1 MKDPVRVL
9 VVDDEAPARAA
20 LRRMLSEDPEV
31 EVVGCC
37 ADGKQALAALKTAA
51 PEVLFLDVRMP
62 GLDGFQVVQA
72 AGPRPPR
79 VVFVT
84 AHAGHA
90 LEAFDA
96 EAVDYV
102 LKPFDDDRFAR
113 ALARA
118 KAAARAD
125 RTLAL
130 AARLS
135 AELGGSPAE
144 PPRYLE
150 RIAIPDREGVRVVPI
165 AEIDWIEAQD
175 YYVEVHSG
183 GRGYLLRRSLKQ
195 LEERLD
201 PRLFARVHRSA
212 IVNVA
217 RIQSLRPATHGERD
231 LVLRDGTQLKLS
243 RMYRDRLAELL

>member
-1 MKDPVRVL
+1 MKEPIRVL
-9 VVDDEAPARAA
+9 IVDDEAPARAA
-20 LRRMLSEDPEV
+20 LRQMLLEDADV
-31 EVVGCC
+31 EIAGICC
-37 ADGKQALAALKTAA
+37 DGKEALAAMREKS
-51 PEVLFLDVRMP
+51 PELVFLDVRMP
-62 GLDGFQVVQA
+62 GLDGFEVLQA
-72 AGPRPPR
+72 AGQQAPR

-118 KAAARAD
+118 KSAVLAD
-125 RTLAL
+125 RTVAL
-130 AARLS
+130 ARRLS
-135 AELGGSPAE
+135 AEVGAAPSK
-144 PPRYLE
+144 YIE
-150 RIAIPDREGVRVVPI
+150 RITVPDREGVRVVPV

-175 YYVEVHSG
+175 YYVEVHCG

-201 PRLFARVHRSA
+201 PARFARVHRSA
-212 IVNVA
+212 IVNRA
-217 RIQSLRPATHGERD
+217 RIAELKPAAHGERD
-231 LVLRDGTQLKLS
+231 LVLRDGTHVKLS
-243 RMYRDRLAELL
+243 RMFRDRLAEFL

>member
-1 MKDPVRVL
+1 
-9 VVDDEAPARAA
+9 
-20 LRRMLSEDPEV
+20 MLSDDPEV

-37 ADGKQALAALKTAA
+37 ADGKEALAALRTHA

-72 AGPRPPR
+72 AGPCPPR

-90 LEAFDA
+90 LEAFDT

-102 LKPFDDDRFAR
+102 LKPFDDERFVR
-113 ALARA
+113 ALSRA

-135 AELGGSPAE
+135 AEMSGAPPEA
-144 PPRYLE
+144 PRYLE

-165 AEIDWIEAQD
+165 A
-175 YYVEVHSG
+175 
-183 GRGYLLRRSLKQ
+183 
-195 LEERLD
+195 
-201 PRLFARVHRSA
+201 A
-212 IVNVA
+212 I
-217 RIQSLRPATHGERD
+217 
-231 LVLRDGTQLKLS
+231 
-243 RMYRDRLAELL
+243 

>member
-37 ADGKQALAALKTAA
+37 ADGKRALAALKDLA
-51 PEVLFLDVRMP
+51 PEVLFLDIRMP

-72 AGPRPPR
+72 AGPRPPK

-84 AHAGHA
+84 AHAGRA

-102 LKPFDDDRFAR
+102 LKPFDDDR
-113 ALARA
+113 
-118 KAAARAD
+118 
-125 RTLAL
+125 
-130 AARLS
+130 ARLS
-135 AELGGSPAE
+135 DGVGGQDRE
-144 PPRYLE
+144 VPRYLE
-150 RIAIPDREGVRVVPI
+150 RVAIPDREGVRIVPI
-165 AEIDWIEAQD
+165 EEIDWIEAQD
-175 YYVEVHSG
+175 YYVEVHTA

-201 PRLFARVHRSA
+201 PRRFARVHRSA

-243 RMYRDRLAELL
+243 RMYRDRLAGLL

>member
-1 MKDPVRVL
+1 MNDPVRVL

-20 LRRMLSEDPEV
+20 LRRMLGEDPEV

-37 ADGKQALAALKTAA
+37 ADGKAALAALRTLA
-51 PEVLFLDVRMP
+51 PEVLFLDVAMP
-62 GLDGFQVVQA
+62 GLDGFQVMRA

-90 LEAFDA
+90 LEAFDT

-113 ALARA
+113 ALSRA

-135 AELGGSPAE
+135 SEARTQAAPA
-144 PPRYLE
+144 YLE
-150 RIAIPDREGVRVVPI
+150 RIVVPDREGVRVVPV

-175 YYVEVHSG
+175 YYVELHIGS
-183 GRGYLLRRSLKQ
+183 RSYLLRRSLKL

-201 PRLFARVHRSA
+201 PRQFARVHRSA

-217 RIQSLRPATHGERD
+217 RIQALRPATHGERD

>member
-1 MKDPVRVL
+1 VKDPVRVL

-31 EVVGCC
+31 DVVGCC
-37 ADGKQALAALKTAA
+37 ADGKQALLALKSLA

-84 AHAGHA
+84 AHAGRA
-90 LEAFDA
+90 PEAFDV

-125 RTLAL
+125 RARLANGA
-130 AARLS
+130 AARE
-135 AELGGSPAE
+135 A
-144 PPRYLE
+144 PRYLE
-150 RIAIPDREGVRVVPI
+150 RIAIPDRDGIRIVPI
-165 AEIDWIEAQD
+165 EEIDWIAAQD
-175 YYVEVHSG
+175 YYVEVHSA

-201 PRLFARVHRSA
+201 PRRFARIHRSA

-217 RIQSLRPATHGERD
+217 RIQSMRPATHGERD

-243 RMYRDRLAELL
+243 RMYRYRLAGLL

>member
-1 MKDPVRVL
+1 MR
-9 VVDDEAPARAA
+9 
-20 LRRMLSEDPEV
+20 
-31 EVVGCC
+31 
-37 ADGKQALAALKTAA
+37 
-51 PEVLFLDVRMP
+51 
-62 GLDGFQVVQA
+62 A

-90 LEAFDA
+90 LEAFDT

-113 ALARA
+113 AVSRA

-135 AELGGSPAE
+135 AESRTQAAPA
-144 PPRYLE
+144 YLD
-150 RIAIPDREGVRVVPI
+150 RIVVPDRDGVRVVPVG
-165 AEIDWIEAQD
+165 EIDWIEAQD
-175 YYVEVHSG
+175 YYVELHVGS
-183 GRGYLLRRSLKQ
+183 RSYLLRRSLKL

-201 PRLFARVHRSA
+201 PRQFARVHRSA

-217 RIQSLRPATHGERD
+217 RIQALRPATHGERD
-231 LVLRDGTQLKLS
+231 VLLRDGTQLKLS

>member
-1 MKDPVRVL
+1 MSDPIRVL

-20 LRRMLSEDPEV
+20 LRRMLSDDPEI

-37 ADGKQALAALKTAA
+37 ADGNAALAAIKATT

-62 GLDGFQVVQA
+62 GIDGFEVVHA
-72 AGPRPPR
+72 AGAHPPR

-96 EAVDYV
+96 AAVDYV

-125 RTLAL
+125 RTVAL
-130 AARLS
+130 AQRLS
-135 AELGGSPAE
+135 AEIGSDGAQ

-150 RIAIPDREGVRVVPI
+150 RIAIPDGETVRVVPVTEI
-165 AEIDWIEAQD
+165 AWIEAQD

-201 PRLFARVHRSA
+201 PRCFARVHRGA

-217 RIQSLRPATHGERD
+217 FIETLRAASHGERD
-231 LVLRDGTQLKLS
+231 LLLRDGTQLRLS
-243 RMYRDRLAELL
+243 RMYRDRLRELL

>member
-1 MKDPVRVL
+1 VTDPVRVL

-20 LRRMLSEDPEV
+20 MRRMLSDDPEV

-37 ADGKQALAALKTAA
+37 ADGREAVAAIQSAS
-51 PEVLFLDVRMP
+51 PEILFLDVRMP
-62 GLDGFQVVQA
+62 GLDGFEVVQA

-102 LKPFDDDRFAR
+102 LKPFDDERFAR
-113 ALARA
+113 ALTRA

-135 AELGGSPAE
+135 AEVTGRQLE
-144 PPRYLE
+144 RPRYLE
-150 RIAIPDREGVRVVPI
+150 RIALPEREGVRVVSVG
-165 AEIDWIEAQD
+165 EIDWIEAQD
-175 YYVEVHSG
+175 YYVEVHTG

-195 LEERLD
+195 LETRLD
-201 PRLFARVHRSA
+201 PRVFARVHRSA
-212 IVNVA
+212 IVNVQ
-217 RIQSLRPATHGERD
+217 RIQSMRPAPHGERD
-231 LVLRDGTQLKLS
+231 LILRDGTQLKLS
-243 RMYRDRLAELL
+243 RMYRDRLADLL

>member
-1 MKDPVRVL
+1 MNAPVRVL
-9 VVDDEAPARAA
+9 VIDDEAPARAA
-20 LRRMLSEDPEV
+20 LRKMLAEDPEV

-37 ADGKQALAALKTAA
+37 ADGKAALAALRTLA
-51 PEVLFLDVRMP
+51 PEVLFLDVVMP
-62 GLDGFQVVQA
+62 GLDGFQVMRA

-90 LEAFDA
+90 LEAFDT

-113 ALARA
+113 ALSRA

-135 AELGGSPAE
+135 AEARTQTGPA
-144 PPRYLE
+144 YLD
-150 RIAIPDREGVRVVPI
+150 RIVVPDREGVRVIPVG
-165 AEIDWIEAQD
+165 EIDWIEAQD
-175 YYVEVHSG
+175 YYVELHIG
-183 GRGYLLRRSLKQ
+183 GSSYLLRRSLKL

-201 PRLFARVHRSA
+201 PRQFARVHRST

-217 RIQSLRPATHGERD
+217 RIRALRPATHGERD

>member
-1 MKDPVRVL
+1 VTDPVRVL

-20 LRRMLSEDPEV
+20 MRRMLSDDPEV

-37 ADGKQALAALKTAA
+37 ADGREAVAAIQSAS
-51 PEVLFLDVRMP
+51 PEILFLDVRMP
-62 GLDGFQVVQA
+62 GLDGFEVVQA

-102 LKPFDDDRFAR
+102 LKPFDDERFAR
-113 ALARA
+113 ALTRA

-125 RTLAL
+125 RTVAL

-135 AELGGSPAE
+135 AEVADRHPE
-144 PPRYLE
+144 RPRYLE
-150 RIAIPDREGVRVVPI
+150 RIALPEREGVRVVSVG
-165 AEIDWIEAQD
+165 EIDWIEAQD
-175 YYVEVHSG
+175 YYVEVHTG

-195 LEERLD
+195 LETRLD
-201 PRLFARVHRSA
+201 PRVFARVHRSA
-212 IVNVA
+212 IVNVQ
-217 RIQSLRPATHGERD
+217 RIQSMRPAPHGERD
-231 LVLRDGTQLKLS
+231 LILRDGTQLKLS
-243 RMYRDRLAELL
+243 RMYRDRLADLL

>member
-1 MKDPVRVL
+1 MTKVL
-9 VVDDEAPARAA
+9 VIDDEAPIRLLCRVNLEA
-20 LRRMLSEDPEV
+20 EGIDVV
-31 EVVGCC
+31 EA
-37 ADGKQALAALKTAA
+37 ADGPTGIDKAKEET
-51 PEVLFLDVRMP
+51 PDVVLLDVMMP
-62 GLDGFQVVQA
+62 GLDGFQVMRA

-90 LEAFDA
+90 LEAFDT

-113 ALARA
+113 AVSRA

-135 AELGGSPAE
+135 AESRTQAAPE
-144 PPRYLE
+144 YLD
-150 RIAIPDREGVRVVPI
+150 RIVVPDRDGVRVVPVGQ
-165 AEIDWIEAQD
+165 IDWIEAQD
-175 YYVEVHSG
+175 YYVELHVGNRS
-183 GRGYLLRRSLKQ
+183 YLLRRSLKL

-201 PRLFARVHRSA
+201 PRQFARVHRSA

-217 RIQSLRPATHGERD
+217 RIQALRPATHGERD
-231 LVLRDGTQLKLS
+231 VLLRDGTQLKLS

>member
-1 MKDPVRVL
+1 MNHPVRVL

-37 ADGKQALAALKTAA
+37 GDGKAALAALRNLS
-51 PEVLFLDVRMP
+51 PEVLFLDVMMP
-62 GLDGFQVVQA
+62 GLDGFQVMRA

-90 LEAFDA
+90 LEAFDT

-113 ALARA
+113 AVSRA

-135 AELGGSPAE
+135 AESRTQVAPA
-144 PPRYLE
+144 YLD
-150 RIAIPDREGVRVVPI
+150 RIVVPDRDGVRVVPVG
-165 AEIDWIEAQD
+165 EIDWIEAQD
-175 YYVEVHSG
+175 YYVELHVGS
-183 GRGYLLRRSLKQ
+183 RSYLLRRSLKL

-201 PRLFARVHRSA
+201 PRQFARVHRSA

-217 RIQSLRPATHGERD
+217 RIQALRPATHGERD
-231 LVLRDGTQLKLS
+231 VLLRDGTQLKLS
-243 RMYRDRLAELL
+243 RMYRDRLAEIL

>member
-31 EVVGCC
+31 DVVGCC
-37 ADGKQALAALKTAA
+37 GDGKQALLALKALA

-72 AGPRPPR
+72 AGPRPPK

-84 AHAGHA
+84 AHAGRA

-113 ALARA
+113 ALGRA

-125 RTLAL
+125 RARPANGS
-130 AARLS
+130 AAGRE
-135 AELGGSPAE
+135 A
-144 PPRYLE
+144 PRYLE
-150 RIAIPDREGVRVVPI
+150 RIAVPDRDGIRIVPI
-165 AEIDWIEAQD
+165 EEIDWIEAQD
-175 YYVEVHSG
+175 YYVEVHSA
-183 GRGYLLRRSLKQ
+183 GRGYLLRRSLRQ

-201 PRLFARVHRSA
+201 PRRFARIHRSA

-217 RIQSLRPATHGERD
+217 RIQSMRPATHGERD

-243 RMYRDRLAELL
+243 RMYRDRLAGLL

>member
-1 MKDPVRVL
+1 MTEPIRVL

-20 LRRMLSEDPEV
+20 LRRMLSEDPEI

-37 ADGKQALAALKTAA
+37 ADGNAALAAIKAAA

-62 GLDGFQVVQA
+62 GIDGFEVVEA
-72 AGPRPPR
+72 AGSHPPR

-96 EAVDYV
+96 AAVDYV
-102 LKPFDDDRFAR
+102 LKPFDDERFAR
-113 ALARA
+113 ALGRA
-118 KAAARAD
+118 KAAVRAD
-125 RTLAL
+125 RTVAL
-130 AARLS
+130 AQRHAGERG
-135 AELGGSPAE
+135 AAPPG
-144 PPRYLE
+144 PRYLE
-150 RIAIPDREGVRVVPI
+150 RITVPTGDGVRIVPV

-175 YYVEVHSG
+175 YYVEVHTG
-183 GRGYLLRRSLKQ
+183 GRGYLLRRTLKQ

-201 PRLFARVHRSA
+201 PRRFARVHRGA

-217 RIQSLRPATHGERD
+217 FIQVLRRASHGERD
-231 LVLRDGTQLKLS
+231 LLLRDGTLLKLT
-243 RMYRDRLAELL
+243 RMYRDRLRELL

>member
-1 MKDPVRVL
+1 VKDPVRVL

-20 LRRMLSEDPEV
+20 LRRMLSDDPEV

-37 ADGKQALAALKTAA
+37 ADGKQALAALKNLG

-72 AGPRPPR
+72 AGARPPR

-84 AHAGHA
+84 AHAGRA

-125 RTLAL
+125 R
-130 AARLS
+130 ARLS
-135 AELGGSPAE
+135 AGVGGQGRE
-144 PPRYLE
+144 VPRYLE
-150 RIAIPDREGVRVVPI
+150 RVAIPDREGVRIVPI
-165 AEIDWIEAQD
+165 QEIDWIEAQD
-175 YYVEVHSG
+175 YYVEVHTA

-201 PRLFARVHRSA
+201 PRRFARVHRSA

>member
-37 ADGKQALAALKTAA
+37 ADGKQALAALRTLT

-72 AGPRPPR
+72 AGARPPR

-96 EAVDYV
+96 E
-102 LKPFDDDRFAR
+102 RFAR

-135 AELGGSPAE
+135 AEVGAPAGE
-144 PPRYLE
+144 APRYLE
-150 RIAIPDREGVRVVPI
+150 RIAIPDREGVRVVPVE
-165 AEIDWIEAQD
+165 EIDWIEAQD
-175 YYVEVHSG
+175 YYVEVHSA
-183 GRGYLLRRSLKQ
+183 GRSYLLRRSLKQ

-201 PRLFARVHRSA
+201 PRRFARVHRSA
-212 IVNVA
+212 IVNLA

-243 RMYRDRLAELL
+243 RMYRDRLAGLL

>member
-1 MKDPVRVL
+1 MTEPIRVL

-20 LRRMLSEDPEV
+20 LRRMLSEDPEI

-37 ADGKQALAALKTAA
+37 ADGNAALAAIKTAA

-62 GLDGFQVVQA
+62 GIDGFEVVEA
-72 AGPRPPR
+72 AGAHPPR

-96 EAVDYV
+96 AAVDYV
-102 LKPFDDDRFAR
+102 LKPFDDERFAR

-125 RTLAL
+125 RTVGLAE
-130 AARLS
+130 RFS
-135 AELGGSPAE
+135 AELGGGGA
-144 PPRYLE
+144 PRTKYLE
-150 RIAIPDREGVRVVPI
+150 RIAIPDGEGVRVVPVT
-165 AEIDWIEAQD
+165 EIDWIEAQD

-201 PRLFARVHRSA
+201 PRRFARVHRGA

-217 RIQSLRPATHGERD
+217 FIQVLRPASHGERD
-231 LVLRDGTQLKLS
+231 LLLRDGTLLKLT
-243 RMYRDRLAELL
+243 RMYRDRLRELL

>member
-20 LRRMLSEDPEV
+20 LRQMLSEDPEV

-37 ADGKQALAALKTAA
+37 SDGRQALVELKART
-51 PEVLFLDVRMP
+51 PEVIFLDVRMP
-62 GLDGFQVVQA
+62 GLDGFQVMQA
-72 AGPRPPR
+72 AGAHPPR

-113 ALARA
+113 ALSRA
-118 KAAARAD
+118 KAAALAD

-130 AARLS
+130 AHRFS
-135 AELGGSPAE
+135 EELGNAAE
-144 PPRYLE
+144 PQYLE
-150 RIAIPDREGVRVVPI
+150 RIAVPDREGVRVVPVG
-165 AEIDWIEAQD
+165 EIDWIEAQD
-175 YYVEVHSG
+175 YYVEVHCG

-201 PRLFARVHRSA
+201 PKRFARVHRSA
-212 IVNVA
+212 IVNLE
-217 RIQSLRPATHGERD
+217 RIASLKPATHGERE
-231 LVLRDGTQLKLS
+231 LLLRDGTRLRLS
-243 RMYRDRLAELL
+243 RMFRDRLAELL

>member
-1 MKDPVRVL
+1 VKDPIRVL

-20 LRRMLSEDPEV
+20 LRRMLSDDAEV

-37 ADGKQALAALKTAA
+37 SDGKEALAAIRTSP
-51 PEVLFLDVRMP
+51 PEVVFLDVRMP
-62 GLDGFQVVQA
+62 GLDGFQVMQA

-90 LEAFDA
+90 LEAFDV

-130 AARLS
+130 AAKLS
-135 AELGGSPAE
+135 AEVSGAAPEA
-144 PPRYLE
+144 PRYLE
-150 RIAIPDREGVRVVPI
+150 RIAIPDRDGVRVVPI
-165 AEIDWIEAQD
+165 EEVDWIEAQD
-175 YYVEVHSG
+175 YYAEVHSG

-201 PRLFARVHRSA
+201 PRRFARVHRSA

>member
-1 MKDPVRVL
+1 MNDPVRVL

-37 ADGKQALAALKTAA
+37 ADGKEALAALAATA

-62 GLDGFQVVQA
+62 GLDGFEVVQA

-96 EAVDYV
+96 EAIDYV

-130 AARLS
+130 AAQLS
-135 AELGGSPAE
+135 AAASGQSPEAR
-144 PPRYLE
+144 RYLE
-150 RIAIPDREGVRVVPI
+150 RIAVPDRDGVRVVPI

-212 IVNVA
+212 IVNVT
-217 RIQSLRPATHGERD
+217 RIESLRPATHGERD

-243 RMYRDRLAELL
+243 RMYRDRLAGLL

>member
-1 MKDPVRVL
+1 VKDPIRVL

-20 LRRMLSEDPEV
+20 LRSMLAADPEV

-37 ADGKQALAALKTAA
+37 SDGNEALAALRTTS

-113 ALARA
+113 ALSRA
-118 KAAARAD
+118 KAAARTD

-130 AARLS
+130 TAKLS
-135 AELGGSPAE
+135 KEMSSPPREA
-144 PPRYLE
+144 PRYLE
-150 RIAIPDREGVRVVPI
+150 RIAIPDREGVRVLSIDEV
-165 AEIDWIEAQD
+165 DWIEAQD

-201 PRLFARVHRSA
+201 PRRFARVHRSA
-212 IVNVA
+212 IVNVS
-217 RIQSLRPATHGERD
+217 RIESLRPATHGERD
-231 LVLRDGTQLKLS
+231 ITLRDGTQLRLS
-243 RMYRDRLAELL
+243 RLYRERLAELL

>member
-1 MKDPVRVL
+1 VKDPIRVL

-20 LRRMLSEDPEV
+20 LRRMLSDDPEV

-37 ADGKQALAALKTAA
+37 SDGKEALAALRTAT

-113 ALARA
+113 ALSRA
-118 KAAARAD
+118 KTAARAD

-135 AELGGSPAE
+135 AEVSGTTPEA
-144 PPRYLE
+144 PRYLE
-150 RIAIPDREGVRVVPI
+150 RIAIPDREGVRVLPI
-165 AEIDWIEAQD
+165 EEVDWIEAQD
-175 YYVEVHSG
+175 YYAEVHSG

-201 PRLFARVHRSA
+201 PRRFARVHRSA
-212 IVNVA
+212 IVNVD

>member
-1 MKDPVRVL
+1 VKDPLRVL

-20 LRRMLSEDPEV
+20 LRRMLEGDPEV

-37 ADGKQALAALKTAA
+37 ADGKEALAALKTHA

-72 AGPRPPR
+72 IGPRPPR

-135 AELGGSPAE
+135 AEVSGQPAE
-144 PPRYLE
+144 APRYLE

-165 AEIDWIEAQD
+165 GEIDWIEAQD

-212 IVNVA
+212 IVNVS

-231 LVLRDGTQLKLS
+231 LLLRDGTQLKLS
-243 RMYRDRLAELL
+243 RMYRDRLAGLL

>member
-1 MKDPVRVL
+1 
-9 VVDDEAPARAA
+9 
-20 LRRMLSEDPEV
+20 
-31 EVVGCC
+31 
-37 ADGKQALAALKTAA
+37 
-51 PEVLFLDVRMP
+51 MP
-62 GLDGFQVVQA
+62 GLDGFEVMRA
-72 AGPRPPR
+72 AGSRPPR

-90 LEAFDA
+90 LEAFDT

-113 ALARA
+113 ALSRA

-135 AELGGSPAE
+135 SEARTQAAPA
-144 PPRYLE
+144 YLE
-150 RIAIPDREGVRVVPI
+150 RIVVPDREGVRVVPV

-175 YYVEVHSG
+175 YYVELHIGS
-183 GRGYLLRRSLKQ
+183 RSYLLRRSLKL

-201 PRLFARVHRSA
+201 PRQFARVHRSA
-212 IVNVA
+212 LVQAFALALPFAEAAVGALITVGLFHTPRRAPIWPPRSRPGIPAA
-217 RIQSLRPATHGERD
+217 RR
-231 LVLRDGTQLKLS
+231 
-243 RMYRDRLAELL
+243 

>member
-1 MKDPVRVL
+1 MKEPLRVL

-37 ADGKQALAALKTAA
+37 ADGKEALAALRTHA

-102 LKPFDDDRFAR
+102 LKPFDDERFAR
-113 ALARA
+113 ALSRA

-135 AELGGSPAE
+135 AEVSGPAAE
-144 PPRYLE
+144 APRYLE

-201 PRLFARVHRSA
+201 PRIFARVHRSA
-212 IVNVA
+212 IVNVG
-217 RIQSLRPATHGERD
+217 RIESLRPASHGERD

-243 RMYRDRLAELL
+243 RMYRDRLAGLL

>member
-1 MKDPVRVL
+1 VKDPVRVL

-37 ADGKQALAALKTAA
+37 ADGKQALAALRTAA

-135 AELGGSPAE
+135 AEVGGSPAE
-144 PPRYLE
+144 APRYLE
-150 RIAIPDREGVRVVPI
+150 RIAIPDRDGVRVVPI

>member
-1 MKDPVRVL
+1 MKEPVRVL

-37 ADGKQALAALKTAA
+37 ADGKEALTALRAHA

-84 AHAGHA
+84 AHAGRA

-102 LKPFDDDRFAR
+102 LKPFDDERFAR
-113 ALARA
+113 ALSRA
-118 KAAARAD
+118 KVAARAD

-135 AELGGSPAE
+135 AEVSGPAAE
-144 PPRYLE
+144 APRYLE

-201 PRLFARVHRSA
+201 PRIFARVHRSA
-212 IVNVA
+212 IVNVG
-217 RIQSLRPATHGERD
+217 RIESLRPASHGERD
-231 LVLRDGTQLKLS
+231 LLLRDGTQLKLS
-243 RMYRDRLAELL
+243 RMYRDRLASLL